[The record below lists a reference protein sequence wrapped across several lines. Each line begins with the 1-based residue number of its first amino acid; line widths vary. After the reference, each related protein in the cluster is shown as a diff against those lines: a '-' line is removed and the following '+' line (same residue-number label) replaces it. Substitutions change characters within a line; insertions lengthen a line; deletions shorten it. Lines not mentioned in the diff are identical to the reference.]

1 MAKIIEPVVMDL
13 YMGKK
18 VFLVF
23 ILVLCCYRVQAQY
36 SMGTTGQL
44 NIPTADMQ
52 PDGTVM
58 IGGNYMPQEMLP
70 AGWEYDSGNYFANV
84 TFFPWLE
91 LAYRCTLM
99 KVRETGKWNQ
109 DRSVS
114 VRLRPLKEGKWWP
127 AVVIGSNDALTT
139 NQLNTFK
146 DPGGTRYFSSVFA
159 VGTKHF
165 RLGGHDLGITAGG
178 HIPFRSRSTR
188 KGAFGGIAY
197 RPAFFPAFALM
208 AEYDSDAVNLG
219 ASVRLFGHLSAHLFC
234 YDFQNVCGGLRYE
247 VELY

>member
-1 MAKIIEPVVMDL
+1 
-13 YMGKK
+13 MGKK
-18 VFLVF
+18 AFFIF
-23 ILVLCCYRVQAQY
+23 ILTLFFYKVEAQY
-36 SMGTTGQL
+36 SMGVTGLL

-52 PDGTVM
+52 RDGTVM
-58 IGGNYMPQEMLP
+58 LGGNYLPKEMLP
-70 AGWEYDSGNYFANV
+70 THWDYNSGNYFVNA

-99 KVRETGKWNQ
+99 KVEETGKWNQ

-114 VRLRPLKEGKWWP
+114 IRLRPLKEGKWWP
-127 AVVIGSNDALTT
+127 AIVIGSNDVLTT
-139 NQLNTFK
+139 NELNTFK

-165 RLGGHDLGITAGG
+165 LLGGHDWGVTIGG
-178 HIPFRSRSTR
+178 HIPFRSASTR
-188 KGAFGGIAY
+188 KGVFGGVQY
-197 RPAFFPAFALM
+197 RPAFFRDFSLM
-208 AEYDSDAVNLG
+208 AEYDSDAVNVG

-234 YDFQNVCGGLRYE
+234 YDFKNVCGGLRYE

>member
-1 MAKIIEPVVMDL
+1 
-13 YMGKK
+13 MGKK
-18 VFLVF
+18 AFFIF
-23 ILVLCCYRVQAQY
+23 ILTLFFYKVEAQY
-36 SMGTTGQL
+36 SMGVTGLL

-52 PDGTVM
+52 RDGTVM
-58 IGGNYMPQEMLP
+58 LGGNYLPKEMLP
-70 AGWEYDSGNYFANV
+70 THWDYNSGNYFVNA

-99 KVRETGKWNQ
+99 KVEETGKWNQ

-114 VRLRPLKEGKWWP
+114 IRLRPLKEGKWWP
-127 AVVIGSNDALTT
+127 AIVIGSNDVLTT
-139 NQLNTFK
+139 NELNTFK

-165 RLGGHDLGITAGG
+165 LLGGHDWGITIGG
-178 HIPFRSRSTR
+178 HIPFRSASTR
-188 KGAFGGIAY
+188 KGVFGGVQY
-197 RPAFFPAFALM
+197 RPAFFRDFSLM
-208 AEYDSDAVNLG
+208 AEYDSDAVNVG
-219 ASVRLFGHLSAHLFC
+219 ASVHLFRHLSAYVFC

>member
-1 MAKIIEPVVMDL
+1 
-13 YMGKK
+13 MGKK
-18 VFLVF
+18 AFFIF
-23 ILVLCCYRVQAQY
+23 ILTLFFYKVEAQY
-36 SMGTTGQL
+36 SMGVTGLL

-58 IGGNYMPQEMLP
+58 LGGNYLPKEMLP
-70 AGWEYDSGNYFANV
+70 THWDYNSGNYFVNA

-99 KVRETGKWNQ
+99 KVEETGKWNQ

-114 VRLRPLKEGKWWP
+114 IRLRPLKEGKWWP
-127 AVVIGSNDALTT
+127 AIVIGSNDVLTT
-139 NQLNTFK
+139 NELNTFK

-165 RLGGHDLGITAGG
+165 LLGGHDWGVTIGG
-178 HIPFRSRSTR
+178 HIPFRSASTR
-188 KGAFGGIAY
+188 KGVFGGVQY
-197 RPAFFPAFALM
+197 RPAFFRDFSLM
-208 AEYDSDAVNLG
+208 AEYDSDAVNVG
-219 ASVRLFGHLSAHLFC
+219 ASVRLFGHLSAHVFC
-234 YDFQNVCGGLRYE
+234 YDFKNVCGGLRYE

>member
-1 MAKIIEPVVMDL
+1 
-13 YMGKK
+13 MGKK
-18 VFLVF
+18 AFFIF
-23 ILVLCCYRVQAQY
+23 ILTLFFYKVEAQY
-36 SMGTTGQL
+36 SMGVTGLL

-52 PDGTVM
+52 RDGTVM
-58 IGGNYMPQEMLP
+58 LGGNYLPKEMLP
-70 AGWEYDSGNYFANV
+70 THWDYNSGNYFVNA

-114 VRLRPLKEGKWWP
+114 IRLRPLKEGKWWP
-127 AVVIGSNDALTT
+127 AIVIGSNDVLTT
-139 NQLNTFK
+139 NELNTFK

-165 RLGGHDLGITAGG
+165 LLGGHDWGITIGG
-178 HIPFRSRSTR
+178 HIPFRSASTR
-188 KGAFGGIAY
+188 KGVFGGVQY
-197 RPAFFPAFALM
+197 RPAFFRDFSLM
-208 AEYDSDAVNLG
+208 AEYDSDAVNVG
-219 ASVRLFGHLSAHLFC
+219 ASVRLFGHLSAYVFC

-247 VELY
+247 IELY